1 MPPFSIAYTHHCANG
16 VSCVAVADTIKPRL
30 NDETTTPVVAAVGSH
45 RSAGLVLI
53 KHESKDGRVSE
64 LPGPATGAT
73 ALLVSNKEA
82 CILVGGA
89 DGSLLQYPLSAACAQ
104 PANSKRSQR
113 TLLQPASEQSSGALI
128 SLSLHQPSRTLAA
141 GGGRWAPGMQTY

>member
-1 MPPFSIAYTHHCANG
+1 MPPPFSIAYTHHCANG
-16 VSCVAVADTIKPRL
+16 VSCVAVADTIKPRT
-30 NDETTTPVVAAVGSH
+30 NEESPIPVVAAVGSH
-45 RSAGLVLI
+45 RSGGIVLI

-73 ALLVSNKEA
+73 ALLVSNKES
-82 CILVGGA
+82 CVLVGGA

-104 PANSKRSQR
+104 PANSSATKRSQR

-128 SLSLHQPSRTLAA
+128 SLAMHQPSRMLAA
-141 GGGRWAPGMQTY
+141 GGGR